1 MGYRRCTA
9 ADAAAATLRL
19 GHRAQ
24 WTYSPDRAEGGGQ
37 RHLSQCPLDCLPAAG
52 GRRGGG
58 ARAAQSPT
66 RTAGLHARHYQRIR
80 GETPAL
86 ARTHRPH
93 PRLKELPVQ
102 ARHLLP
108 FLAACLLLSV
118 LPAATGTAQE
128 GTTIIVAKS
137 FMFAPAALTVK
148 AGSTV
153 TWTNHDQEPH
163 TVA

>member
-1 MGYRRCTA
+1 
-9 ADAAAATLRL
+9 
-19 GHRAQ
+19 
-24 WTYSPDRAEGGGQ
+24 
-37 RHLSQCPLDCLPAAG
+37 
-52 GRRGGG
+52 
-58 ARAAQSPT
+58 
-66 RTAGLHARHYQRIR
+66 
-80 GETPAL
+80 
-86 ARTHRPH
+86 
-93 PRLKELPVQ
+93 VQ

-163 TVA
+163 TVASDSGLFRSNALDTNDSYSFRFDQPGTYHYTCSIHPQMVGTIIVQ